1 MIRFACT
8 ILIGTIILIGG
19 AIAADVSRID
29 MSYVNGATETRISV
43 DGPVRFM
50 HQTEVPKNGK
60 PYRVIVDVLA
70 TEHKLGAKE
79 FFNLP
84 PCPVSAI
91 RTSQYAVTPEK
102 IVRVVF
108 DMKGSPIYQI
118 RSEQGAVVVTFP
130 DKDGKPFAA
139 WSSAPAAS
147 RKPATKKTEVASA
160 PAPDK
165 KSSDATTVAQ
175 QNQKIDSDRMASLS
189 GAEQEP
195 APAKS
200 TAKPKVAKSDVID
213 TDLEPKLTADQPA
226 ISLPADKP
234 SQAKAQSKASAP
246 AKKKQPIVAKPA
258 SQPKVETKAQANKG
272 TTPSVKAQP
281 EASKPAATVASK
293 PVQSTP
299 KVSTPAVKA
308 QPKAQVAKTETR
320 KAEPKKADTK
330 KAQPRKT
337 TVASVDKKKSDEASS
352 SSTSRFR
359 RNPAKIKG
367 TMVAEFPKRLV
378 IKYKPQINRD
388 PFQTLI
394 VESESHDSP
403 IHERIPNVEGLRLV
417 GVIESDA
424 EANRAL
430 LEDKGGYSYIL
441 KSGDKVKRGYVLRVE
456 VDRVYFQIF
465 EYGWSRTVALALED
479 Y

>member
-1 MIRFACT
+1 
-8 ILIGTIILIGG
+8 
-19 AIAADVSRID
+19 
-29 MSYVNGATETRISV
+29 
-43 DGPVRFM
+43 M

-70 TEHKLGAKE
+70 TEHNLGAKE

-130 DKDGKPFAA
+130 DKDGKPYAA
-139 WSSAPAAS
+139 WSSGKAAPEKSA
-147 RKPATKKTEVASA
+147 PKKTEVASA
-160 PAPDK
+160 PDK
-165 KSSDATTVAQ
+165 TSSDAATVAK

-189 GAEQEP
+189 GPEQKPVPAET
-195 APAKS
+195 PAK
-200 TAKPKVAKSDVID
+200 PVVAKAEADD
-213 TDLEPKLTADQPA
+213 TVYEPKLTTGQPA
-226 ISLPADKP
+226 LNLPTAEK
-234 SQAKAQSKASAP
+234 SQAEAKPKTTAP

-258 SQPKVETKAQANKG
+258 SQPKVETKAQANTG
-272 TTPSVKAQP
+272 STPSVKAKP
-281 EASKPAATVASK
+281 KASEPAATVASK

-299 KVSTPAVKA
+299 KVSTPTVKA
-308 QPKAQVAKTETR
+308 QPKAQVAKTET
-320 KAEPKKADTK
+320 KNAEPKKAEIK
-330 KAQPRKT
+330 KAQPKKT
-337 TVASVDKKKSDEASS
+337 VVASADKKKKSDETST

-430 LEDKGGYSYIL
+430 LEDKNGYSYIL